1 MPIRR
6 ALGRTADA
14 RAVRA
19 VLSVLLGNFNADAI
33 AMPIR
38 LPVDHPL
45 RRELANEVHARPPVV
60 VPSPAVASTL
70 ALIGAPD
77 GDLLAPLRELAS
89 RFGVTLD
96 AAPGAQHVVLQLG
109 ELRVKWERHT
119 EFLSYT
125 FVEPRPGLTLDAL
138 SELPTAFSALPA
150 DWLAS
155 LPGQTIAAVDVV
167 IVPAGSEEPG
177 QEVLAR
183 PYGGQPLVGSEVA
196 DGAAW
201 VFSDFQLTAD
211 GRGRW
216 LVIDWS
222 LKPSQRARLAQR
234 LIEIGVYRVVAML
247 AFPLARASGQR
258 LGAQE
263 QRLSSITGR
272 IAELGDHAARPLEVE
287 AEERGLLDDL
297 THLAAEAER
306 ALASGSYRY
315 AGSQAYWDIVIK
327 RVDDLREQRI
337 GGLST
342 VREFLARRLEPAMA
356 TVAAMARREQALS
369 ARVARASELL
379 RTRVDVARE
388 EQNQK
393 LLAAMERRGKLSL
406 RMQQT
411 VEGLSVAAL
420 TYYGVGLVGYLAKP
434 LKGLWPAFNPEWAM
448 AAAVP
453 VLALLVWRGV
463 HRLRSELMRD

>member
-1 MPIRR
+1 
-6 ALGRTADA
+6 
-14 RAVRA
+14 
-19 VLSVLLGNFNADAI
+19 
-33 AMPIR
+33 MPIR
-38 LPVDHPL
+38 LPADHPL
-45 RRELANEVHARPPVV
+45 RRELANEVHARPPVA
-60 VPSPAVASTL
+60 VPRPAVVSTL
-70 ALIGAPD
+70 ALLGGAE
-77 GDLLAPLRELAS
+77 GDALAPLRELAARS
-89 RFGVTLD
+89 GVALET
-96 AAPGAQHVVLQLG
+96 PSSAQHMVLELG
-109 ELRVKWERHT
+109 ALRVKWERHT
-119 EFLSYT
+119 EFASYT
-125 FVEPRPGLTLDAL
+125 FVQPRPGLTLDGL
-138 SELPTAFSALPA
+138 SDLPTALSALPA
-150 DWLAS
+150 DWLAG

-167 IVPAGSEEPG
+167 IVPGGGEEPA
-177 QEVLAR
+177 QELLSR
-183 PYGGQPLVGSEVA
+183 PYGGHPLVGSEVA

-201 VFSDFQLTAD
+201 VFSDFQLTPD

-216 LVIDWS
+216 LVVDWN

-247 AFPLARASGQR
+247 AFPLARAAGQR
-258 LGAQE
+258 LSAQE
-263 QRLSSITGR
+263 QRLSAITER
-272 IAELGDHAARPLEVE
+272 IAELGDHAARPTEVE

-315 AGSQAYWDIVIK
+315 AGSQAYWDIVTK
-327 RVDDLREQRI
+327 RVADLREQRI

-420 TYYGVGLVGYLAKP
+420 TYYGVGLVGYVAKP
-434 LKGLWPAFNPEWAM
+434 LKSLWPAFNPEWAM

-453 VLALLVWRGV
+453 VLAFLVWRGV
-463 HRLRSELMRD
+463 HRLRNELLRD